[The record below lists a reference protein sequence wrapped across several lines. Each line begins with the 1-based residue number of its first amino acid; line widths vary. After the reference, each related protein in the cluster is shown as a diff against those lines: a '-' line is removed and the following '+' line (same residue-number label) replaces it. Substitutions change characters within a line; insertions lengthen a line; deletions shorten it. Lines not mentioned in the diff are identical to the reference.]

1 VQVYVNGKPVEL
13 PPGMRL
19 KHALI
24 NAGLLQEIARGKK
37 VYDEWDH
44 EVGLD
49 GALTEGLNLY
59 VK

>member
-37 VYDEWDH
+37 VYDEWGH

-49 GALTEGLNLY
+49 GALTEGLKLY